1 MDSSLSLSSWY
12 RGIHC
17 YALYQSWWQTKN
29 SCHFPFFQAVKS
41 GNNGLGS
48 AIESSGSQ
56 LIEVVSWSMICFPSQ
71 LFEGLG
77 DGLTLTLDI
86 LKRKVYNTA
95 PLVKSPRLLSWPEL
109 VWKNSMEM
117 ENNRFEREWVSTQR
131 SRVRRLTGREEGV
144 WSPLVRVWIS
154 FFPRHIPP
162 SLFCG
167 LPYKQGIILHS
178 LITTYQSGGYSFVD
192 DFEVRNS
199 RLTVCSDR
207 RPFAQLH
214 ICTCQ
219 QLSPLIFAG
228 GKCKAFQVVNI
239 SSVYNNV
246 SSSLP
251 LSKFLPLSKLL
262 PLPSSTAWFTDFLTW
277 YQSDSHT
284 ATGGISSV
292 YIWKASALAFSTECC
307 RDWNCQIKWAFS
319 ASNVHALGGERPR
332 CVCDSGWLVSH
343 S

>member
-1 MDSSLSLSSWY
+1 MDLRSHLIFWKEKFTTQPHLWKAQGSS
-12 RGIHC
+12 
-17 YALYQSWWQTKN
+17 ADQSWCGKTRWKWRTTGLSASEWVHSARESDGWQGGGGMVTIG
-29 SCHFPFFQAVKS
+29 HHWS
-41 GNNGLGS
+41 G
-48 AIESSGSQ
+48 
-56 LIEVVSWSMICFPSQ
+56 
-71 LFEGLG
+71 
-77 DGLTLTLDI
+77 
-86 LKRKVYNTA
+86 Y
-95 PLVKSPRLLSWPEL
+95 EL
-109 VWKNSMEM
+109 VFSLPY
-117 ENNRFEREWVSTQR
+117 S
-131 SRVRRLTGREEGV
+131 S
-144 WSPLVRVWIS
+144 
-154 FFPRHIPP
+154 

-167 LPYKQGIILHS
+167 WPYKQGTILHS

-214 ICTCQ
+214 ICTCR

-239 SSVYNNV
+239 SSVKNNV

-292 YIWKASALAFSTECC
+292 YMS
-307 RDWNCQIKWAFS
+307 
-319 ASNVHALGGERPR
+319 
-332 CVCDSGWLVSH
+332 
-343 S
+343 